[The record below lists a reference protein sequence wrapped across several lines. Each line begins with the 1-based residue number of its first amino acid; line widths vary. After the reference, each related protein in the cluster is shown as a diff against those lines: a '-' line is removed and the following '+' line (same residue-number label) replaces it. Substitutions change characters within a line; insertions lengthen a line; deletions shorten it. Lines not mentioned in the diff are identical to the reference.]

1 MSTPSAII
9 HNAGITKDAAIWL
22 DIMENN
28 LISIINWNLHLLPAM
43 LLEKYGS
50 IILISSV
57 SGLKGNIG
65 QTAYAASKG
74 AMFGIARSLA
84 HEVGRFGTRVNCVAL
99 GLIDG
104 DMIKAI
110 PETKLNSCPPMAG
123 AKTLSQ

>member
-65 QTAYAASKG
+65 QTAYAGTVAHLRWELRLYKSRTL
-74 AMFGIARSLA
+74 FRLHRSL
-84 HEVGRFGTRVNCVAL
+84 
-99 GLIDG
+99 
-104 DMIKAI
+104 
-110 PETKLNSCPPMAG
+110 
-123 AKTLSQ
+123 